1 MRILP
6 WHLSACLL
14 IASSA
19 DLAAQRGGGYSAG
32 SSGLSPRSEVTYL
45 KAHKTDAAGTTHW
58 FQLLILWRGQPGWA
72 GIDSNRTLPDTSAM
86 ARALGNYNA
95 AHKAALM
102 NDAMFLGGY
111 SRGVA
116 YYAELDSART
126 TLKILN
132 RSFRVPPR
140 DSALIVLVD
149 RTDGVGGVPTVTR
162 TVVVDGRFPEPPTP
176 KTWTSGDTIFTIR
189 VPDRDQENLLMV
201 LQRDPAVA
209 AFWR

>member
-6 WHLSACLL
+6 WHLSTCFL

-19 DLAAQRGGGYSAG
+19 GLAAQREGGHSGGTSELSA
-32 SSGLSPRSEVTYL
+32 RTEVTYL
-45 KAHKTDAAGTTHW
+45 KVHKTDSAGTTYW

-72 GIDSNRTLPDTSAM
+72 GIDSSRTLRDTSAM
-86 ARALGNYNA
+86 ARALANYNA
-95 AHKAALM
+95 AQKAALLT
-102 NDAMFLGGY
+102 DAMFLGGY

-116 YYAELDSART
+116 YFAELDSART
-126 TLKILN
+126 TVKILN
-132 RSFRVPPR
+132 HSFRVPPR

-149 RTDGVGGVPTVTR
+149 RTDGIGGVPTVTR
-162 TVVVDGRFPEPPTP
+162 TVVVDGRFPTPPTP

-189 VPDRDQENLLMV
+189 VPDRDQANLLMV